1 MANITELIKNIRNAI
16 YGKDVRENIAG
27 AIEQCYEDASKSGNA
42 NMEVLDARGIY
53 DTLKKRL
60 DNSDNVKANKTVL
73 EAEIRTRISGES
85 NLQNQ
90 INGLASGSPLVASTV
105 SEMTDTSRVYVNTTD
120 GHWYYYNGS
129 TWIDGGV
136 YQATE
141 VDNGA
146 IDILKLDELLKNN
159 FIKEYENINLDFKYQ
174 GYCGVDFD
182 TNKLKI
188 TEESSYS
195 YSVTNLEKDKIYDFS
210 GFNMYN
216 VLLGLVVVDSQ
227 NENEVVYSTVKP
239 GASNTYSV
247 STVFKPNKE
256 GLKAYITTCSYFSL
270 FAKNNVYLNEISNI
284 SLNYLKNNVNE
295 IKTVYNALM
304 HISTEIGKNP
314 VNQIYDSENYFYK
327 IYKLSKGTK
336 YKIKSFN
343 TLFITGLVLTDENLI
358 TTYSSSTT
366 QPEQIE
372 YFEYEFIAKNDG
384 FAFLSFYNNA
394 TSSIEILNDF
404 NNQNRFINKKWSV
417 MGDSL
422 TARSTLG
429 QNVKNYTDYVSDKL
443 GLISTNYGHGGSGY
457 RARSNYNEA
466 FYQIADTLDSDTDLI
481 TIFGSFNDVCINPLN
496 YGTVEDNTTD
506 TTFGCMN
513 ITLDKL
519 INNYPNAVIGVIIPT
534 PWGGINDYSV
544 NKENANNYI
553 NGLIEICKKKSIP
566 YLDLYHESNLA
577 PWNENNANLYFHG
590 TSETDTTHPNTLGHK
605 RFSPQI
611 IDFINK
617 LLY

>member
-1 MANITELIKNIRNAI
+1 MKIKEIKIREDDGSYSDPIPVGTDGINVDMSNGNDLETELNNINKNLN
-16 YGKDVRENIAG
+16 
-27 AIEQCYEDASKSGNA
+27 
-42 NMEVLDARGIY
+42 
-53 DTLKKRL
+53 
-60 DNSDNVKANKTVL
+60 NKTNQINNL
-73 EAEIRTRISGES
+73 QNKDIS
-85 NLQNQ
+85 LQNQ
-90 INGLASGSPLVASTV
+90 INSLASGSPKGVYASVNALKTANP
-105 SEMTDTSRVYVNTTD
+105 DTGVYIVTAN
-120 GHWYYYNGS
+120 GHIYSWTKDS
-129 TWIDGGV
+129 TSDPVDLGV
-136 YQATE
+136 YQAVE
-141 VDNGA
+141 VADNA
-146 IDILKLDELLKNN
+146 IDIFKLDELLKNN

-188 TEESSYS
+188 TEESNYS

-210 GFNMYN
+210 GFNQFN
-216 VLLGLVVVDSQ
+216 ILLGLVVVDSQ
-227 NENEVVYSTVKP
+227 NDNEVVYSSVKP
-239 GASNTYSV
+239 GASNIYSV

-343 TLFITGLVLTDENLI
+343 VLYIAGLVITDENLI

-366 QPEQIE
+366 PPEKIE
-372 YFEYEFIAKNDG
+372 YFEYEFIAQNDG
-384 FAFLSFYNNA
+384 FAFLSFYVSA
-394 TSSIEILNDF
+394 TSSIEIIDDYLKNE
-404 NNQNRFINKKWSV
+404 RFSNKKWSV

-422 TARSTLG
+422 TSKGTLG
-429 QNVKNYTDYVSDKL
+429 YNINNYVDYVSEKL
-443 GLISTNYGHGGSGY
+443 GLIPTNYGHGGSGY
-457 RARSNYNEA
+457 RGRSTYNEA

-513 ITLDKL
+513 VTLDKL

-566 YLDLYHESNLA
+566 YLDLYHKSNLA

-590 TSETDTTHPNTLGHK
+590 TNETDTTHPNTLGHK
-605 RFSPQI
+605 RISPQI
-611 IDFINK
+611 VEFIK
-617 LLY
+617 GLLY